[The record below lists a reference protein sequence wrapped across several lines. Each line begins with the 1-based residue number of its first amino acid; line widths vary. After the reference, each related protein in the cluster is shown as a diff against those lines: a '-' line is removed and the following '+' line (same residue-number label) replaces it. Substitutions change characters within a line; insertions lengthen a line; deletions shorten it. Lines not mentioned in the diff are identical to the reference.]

1 MVPDIA
7 TPRADLIGRPD
18 QTSWAPHEPR
28 GNRVNICEG
37 FGFEK
42 DFQNATS
49 EIRLAGR
56 GALRRNLESDIIGF
70 AVFGIIGLALPMV
83 FVRRKLDEHCDA
95 DQRPAS
101 FAGQVAGEQ
110 GLQTASVP
118 GIAFLQFLHMLR
130 AAPDSYLAGRTG
142 PGAG

>member
-1 MVPDIA
+1 
-7 TPRADLIGRPD
+7 
-18 QTSWAPHEPR
+18 
-28 GNRVNICEG
+28 VNICEG